1 MTAIHEQVIAISNH
15 AARQA
20 RIRAGWNKNAI
31 FRMAKRALLK
41 GIEPHQI
48 RAGSLQRWLTHKY
61 CDYRLRFPRFY
72 GGFVFLFS
80 RPSPGGDA
88 ILVTLYRAPRQIIK
102 LLLSRV
108 VKGEIEVTKRIA
120 GKGAT

>member
-20 RIRAGWNKNAI
+20 RIRAGWNKHAT

-41 GIEPHQI
+41 GIEPRQI
-48 RAGSLQRWLTHKY
+48 HAGSLRRWLTHRY
-61 CDYRLRFPRFY
+61 CDYRLRSPRFY

-80 RPSPGGDA
+80 RPSPGADT
-88 ILVTLYRAPRQIIK
+88 ILVTLYRAPRQIIR

-108 VKGEIEVTKRIA
+108 VNGEIDVTKHIA
-120 GKGAT
+120 GKRAT

>member
-20 RIRAGWNKNAI
+20 RTRAGWNKNAI

-48 RAGSLQRWLTHKY
+48 RVGSLRRWLTHKY

-80 RPSPGGDA
+80 RPSPGGDT
-88 ILVTLYRAPRQIIK
+88 ILVTLYRVPRRIIK

-108 VKGEIEVTKRIA
+108 VNGEIEVTKRIA